1 MAKIP
6 WSRIQEAFEGQWIEL
21 IDSIWDHQSTRPMAG
36 TIRHFSTTRVDLI
49 KKIANSDE
57 VQDSAIL
64 FVGPSLPTIRMKD
77 ARLPTKSVA

>member
-21 IDSIWDHQSTRPMAG
+21 VDSIWDNQASKPMAG
-36 TIRHFSTTRVDLI
+36 TIRHFSNTRSELI
-49 KKIANSDE
+49 LKIANSDE
-57 VQDSAIL
+57 IEDSAVM

-77 ARLPTKSVA
+77 ARLPI